1 MEWLRS
7 QSAGT
12 SLIQY
17 PWSTSTARKW
27 CKKGLARSLG
37 LVMQPA
43 PAIHSAQ
50 YMVTAKKYARDIVS
64 AVKPVP
70 RGAGFATASDQ
81 PMRAVARNG
90 KQLLSAR
97 PEVAPFRST
106 VVLKQYARCHSVL
119 LTTARCLS
127 LIPCRRRLPGGQ
139 GMLLPFHSHPTPSL
153 LGCSVG
159 DRMVRVL
166 ISCLVTCAI
175 GSHRSIGSHRQRKD
189 ATKEKYT
196 LDRPIN
202 TPKSLLISQPW
213 TPTRVLPRD
222 FLKARHGPF
231 PPRLPGAV
239 LMAKMSLPSKDA
251 RGESKRKL

>member
-7 QSAGT
+7 QPAGT

-50 YMVTAKKYARDIVS
+50 YMVTAKKYARDIVL
-64 AVKPVP
+64 AVRPVP

-97 PEVAPFRST
+97 LEVAPFRRSHGRPQA
-106 VVLKQYARCHSVL
+106 VRALPLCVAHHGPPPVPYPIQAPAARRARYASSVSFPPCL
-119 LTTARCLS
+119 LVAR
-127 LIPCRRRLPGGQ
+127 
-139 GMLLPFHSHPTPSL
+139 L
-153 LGCSVG
+153 LG
-159 DRMVRVL
+159 R
-166 ISCLVTCAI
+166 
-175 GSHRSIGSHRQRKD
+175 
-189 ATKEKYT
+189 
-196 LDRPIN
+196 RP
-202 TPKSLLISQPW
+202 
-213 TPTRVLPRD
+213 
-222 FLKARHGPF
+222 HGPCLDSHASSLA
-231 PPRLPGAV
+231 PSSRLIAN
-239 LMAKMSLPSKDA
+239 
-251 RGESKRKL
+251 KRTLQRRSTRLIGV